1 MTLTKTNKPRLNNAI
16 GIVSDS
22 RVVVH
27 NGKDSSV
34 IRMDA
39 IKKINLIKK
48 RRFELNLLFLLT
60 AFVFAWLLVYD
71 LQLDLL
77 LKLLLIA
84 LIAVAVAMAISYKSY
99 GYQVRINLTD
109 EKTLVVRAGASGK
122 EQLKY
127 FYYAIRRKLRGQTLD
142 KSRFGDDHFTVP
154 LHDAAQ

>member
-1 MTLTKTNKPRLNNAI
+1 MTATKTNKHHLNNAI

-34 IRMDA
+34 IKIDE

-60 AFVFAWLLVYD
+60 AFVFTWLLVYD

-77 LKLLLIA
+77 LKLLLLA
-84 LIAVAVAMAISYKSY
+84 LIAVAFGMAISYKSY
-99 GYQVRINLTD
+99 GYQVRIGLIG
-109 EKTLVVRAGASGK
+109 EKTLVVRAGRSRK

-127 FYYAIRRKLRGQTLD
+127 FYYAIRRKFRGHSLD
-142 KSRFGDDHFTVP
+142 RSGLGSDHFAVP
-154 LHDAAQ
+154 LHDTAQ

>member
-1 MTLTKTNKPRLNNAI
+1 MTATKTNKHHLNNAI

-34 IRMDA
+34 IKIDE

-60 AFVFAWLLVYD
+60 AFVFTWLLVYD

-77 LKLLLIA
+77 LKLLLLA
-84 LIAVAVAMAISYKSY
+84 LIAVAFGMAISYKSY
-99 GYQVRINLTD
+99 GYQVRIGLIG
-109 EKTLVVRAGASGK
+109 EKTLVVRAGRSRK

-127 FYYAIRRKLRGQTLD
+127 FYYAIRRKLRGHSLD
-142 KSRFGDDHFTVP
+142 RSGLGSDHFAVP
-154 LHDAAQ
+154 LHDTAQ

>member
-1 MTLTKTNKPRLNNAI
+1 MTATKTNKHHLNNAI

-34 IRMDA
+34 IKIDE

-60 AFVFAWLLVYD
+60 AFVFTWLLVYD

-77 LKLLLIA
+77 LKLLLLA
-84 LIAVAVAMAISYKSY
+84 LIAVAFGMAISYKSY
-99 GYQVRINLTD
+99 GYQVRIGLIG
-109 EKTLVVRAGASGK
+109 EKTLVVRAGRSRK

-127 FYYAIRRKLRGQTLD
+127 FYYAICRKLRGHSLD
-142 KSRFGDDHFTVP
+142 RSGLGSDHFAVP
-154 LHDAAQ
+154 LHDTAQ

>member
-1 MTLTKTNKPRLNNAI
+1 MTLTKTNKHHLNNAI
-16 GIVSDS
+16 GFVSDS

-34 IRMDA
+34 IKMDE

-60 AFVFAWLLVYD
+60 AFVFGWLLVYD
-71 LQLDLL
+71 LKLDLV
-77 LKLLLIA
+77 LKLLLLA
-84 LIAVAVAMAISYKSY
+84 LIAVALAMAISYKSY

-109 EKTLVVRAGASGK
+109 EKTLVVRAGASRK

-127 FYYAIRRKLRGQTLD
+127 FYYAIRRKLRGHSLD
-142 KSRFGDDHFTVP
+142 KS
-154 LHDAAQ
+154 